1 MKKAEFAKT
10 KKPGAWVSICK
21 DGTMWPAILP
31 CSSLYFVCLNLINML
46 TVGKKVQTQ
55 WWFLFF
61 LLTNLK
67 GQITITMH
75 GVKRAQRDPEC
86 VNFT

>member
-46 TVGKKVQTQ
+46 TVGEKSPNTVVAFIFPFNKS
-55 WWFLFF
+55 
-61 LLTNLK
+61 
-67 GQITITMH
+67 
-75 GVKRAQRDPEC
+75 QRSNNDYHARS
-86 VNFT
+86 